1 MAKATDKKQV
11 SRVKIKK
18 KTWFR
23 IVAPQLFGQQEVGE
37 TFVETPE
44 TIIGRKVDVN
54 LKELT
59 NNVKDQSAY
68 VSFRMTKVEGT
79 TVHTEP
85 IGYSLTPSYVKR
97 LVRKNTSR
105 LDDYFVL
112 QTKAGE
118 RVVLKTIMVTR
129 SKVQRSVQ
137 KALRSTMRSL
147 LQGELR
153 KMDFT
158 GFLALLVSGRL
169 RKTLSSLNKI
179 TPLREY
185 TLRVM
190 TLNGMASEPLPEETV
205 DESAAEAEAAE
216 ESTDEEEAA
225 EEEQD
230 DEEEETQ

>member
-37 TFVETPE
+37 TFVEEPE

-85 IGYSLTPSYVKR
+85 IGYSLTPAYVKR

-105 LDDYFVL
+105 LDDYFAL
-112 QTKAGE
+112 TTKAGE
-118 RVVLKTIMVTR
+118 RIVLKTIMVTR

-137 KALRSTMRSL
+137 KALRSAMKSL

-153 KMDFT
+153 RTDFT
-158 GFLALLVSGRL
+158 GFLSLLVGGKL
-169 RKTLSSLNKI
+169 RKTFSALNKI

-185 TLRVM
+185 SIRIMILKGV
-190 TLNGMASEPLPEETV
+190 GGEPLPEEAV
-205 DESAAEAEAAE
+205 EESAATAEL
-216 ESTDEEEAA
+216 SEEATEDA
-225 EEEQD
+225 SEEQD
-230 DEEEETQ
+230 GEEETQ